1 MSNIETFDH
10 ADGGFIQKI
19 DPQAARRQFNM
30 SLGMVVVLSAATLA
44 AAFTLRI
51 EPVPVTGASVQMVV
65 QAPQLVHVQQAAQD
79 VKRQP
84 GG

>member
-1 MSNIETFDH
+1 MSNTQTFDH
-10 ADGGFIQKI
+10 TDDGFIQKI
-19 DPQAARRQFNM
+19 DSQAARHQFNM
-30 SLGMVVVLSAATLA
+30 SLGMVVVLAAATLA

-51 EPVPVTGASVQMVV
+51 EPVPVQNVPTQMVV